1 MTLMKKNGN
10 LQNQLPGLFNDFF
23 TNNFFDWG
31 LSNSSSTGTS
41 IPMVNIKETNDQYEV
56 EVAAPGMSKEDF
68 KVELNN
74 DMLTI
79 SSEKTHENEQR
90 EEEKFSRR
98 EFSYQ
103 SFRRSF
109 QLSRESV
116 DADNIQAKY
125 ENGVLRLLIPKR
137 EEVKQKP
144 SRLIN
149 IS

>member
-1 MTLMKKNGN
+1 MKKNGN